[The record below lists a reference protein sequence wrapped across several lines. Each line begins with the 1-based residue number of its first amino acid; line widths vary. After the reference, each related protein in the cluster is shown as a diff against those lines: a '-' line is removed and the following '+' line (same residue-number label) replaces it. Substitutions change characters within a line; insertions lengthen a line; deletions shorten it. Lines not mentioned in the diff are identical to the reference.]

1 MVVHNEMK
9 QFVDSK
15 TCLECRGCCNFVD
28 EHWLPVLLSAETV
41 LLHRNEISG
50 IRHNGR
56 IACEFLDTAAH
67 TCTIY
72 GRRPFECALYPF
84 MLVKRGCALDLAAH
98 LACPFVVRTMHTE
111 AWEAYT
117 WYLAGLLKMPKW
129 IALLKKE
136 ISRFRTY
143 PAEEFLTIR
152 RNVLGSRG

>member
-1 MVVHNEMK
+1 MK
-9 QFVDSK
+9 QLVDSK

-41 LLHRNEISG
+41 LLDRKEISG
-50 IRHNGR
+50 RQHNGR
-56 IACEFLDTAAH
+56 IVCEFLDTAAH

-84 MLVKRGCALDLAAH
+84 MLVKRGGTLDLAAH

-136 ISRFRTY
+136 SFRFRTY
-143 PAEEFLTIR
+143 PAEEFLTIK
-152 RNVLGSRG
+152 RNLLGSRV